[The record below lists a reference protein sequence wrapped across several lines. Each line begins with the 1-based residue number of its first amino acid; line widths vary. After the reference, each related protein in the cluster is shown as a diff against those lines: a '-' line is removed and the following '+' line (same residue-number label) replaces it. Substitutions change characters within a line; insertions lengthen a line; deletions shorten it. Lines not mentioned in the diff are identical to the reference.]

1 MTDPSARR
9 RLCFDGNM
17 DGFGGVYNAA
27 GPSKQAVDL
36 HKCRN
41 KPAIFPGRQ
50 SPGFASGDG
59 GAYLGVA
66 KRLVWDLMSAV
77 ERLEDRRDE
86 TPPRPDLAASET
98 SSVEAASSIEAA
110 LTPSAAKSSARLR
123 PLLALAPYVARYRGR
138 ACLALISLTI
148 AAITTL
154 LVPVA
159 ARRMID
165 FGFTPEGIARINSYF
180 SVMIAV
186 VAVLAGASASR
197 YYLVMTI
204 GERIVADLRRDVFAH
219 LISLSP
225 AFFDS
230 ARSGELISRLTAD
243 TTQIKSA
250 VGASVS
256 IALRNFLLFV
266 GATAMMVITSPRL
279 SGFVL
284 LAIPVI
290 VLPLVAFGR
299 WVRRLSR
306 NAQDTLADATSYASE
321 LIGAIRTVQAYTGE
335 RLANARF
342 GGDVEQA
349 YEAARSSTSARS
361 ALTAIIIFIVF
372 TSVVLILWIGS
383 HDVLTGSISPGRLGQ
398 FVLYAAFAAA
408 ALGQL
413 SEVWGEVSA
422 ASGASERLFEILRV
436 TSQITAPAAPRAMPV
451 PARGDVSFEGVSFAY
466 PMRPDALAVDGVSL
480 SVRAG
485 EKVAIVGP
493 SGAGKSTLFHL
504 LLRFYDPASGTISFD
519 GVPIRTADPHE
530 VRARIAL
537 VPQESVAFAATAR
550 ENIRFGRP
558 EATDAEVERAAEL
571 AHATEF
577 ISRLPG
583 GFETQLGERGV
594 TLSGGQRQRIAIARA
609 ILRDAPLLLLDE
621 ATSSLDAE
629 SETLVQTALEELM
642 RHRTTLVIA
651 HRLATVLS
659 CDRIMVLDQGRIVEQ
674 GTHASLVAAGG
685 LYARLAR
692 LQFEGV

>member
-1 MTDPSARR
+1 
-9 RLCFDGNM
+9 
-17 DGFGGVYNAA
+17 
-27 GPSKQAVDL
+27 
-36 HKCRN
+36 
-41 KPAIFPGRQ
+41 
-50 SPGFASGDG
+50 
-59 GAYLGVA
+59 
-66 KRLVWDLMSAV
+66 MSAA
-77 ERLEDRRDE
+77 EQIEPTGG
-86 TPPRPDLAASET
+86 TPPRRDVLLEEEAFIET
-98 SSVEAASSIEAA
+98 Q
-110 LTPSAAKSSARLR
+110 LTQSPAKTGARLR

-138 ACLALISLTI
+138 AALAFISLTV

-154 LVPVA
+154 VVPIAV
-159 ARRMID
+159 RRMID
-165 FGFTPEGIARINSYF
+165 FGFSPEGIALINSYF
-180 SVMIAV
+180 SVMIAI
-186 VAVLAGASASR
+186 VAVLAAASASR

-219 LISLSP
+219 LVSLSP

-230 ARSGELISRLTAD
+230 ARSGELVSRLTAD

-256 IALRNFLLFV
+256 IALRNIMLFI
-266 GATAMMVITSPRL
+266 GAAAMMVITSPKL

-284 LAIPVI
+284 LAIPLIVI
-290 VLPLVAFGR
+290 PLVAFGR

-306 NAQDTLADATSYASE
+306 NAQDTLADASAYASE
-321 LIGAIRTVQAYTGE
+321 LIGAIRTVQAYTSE
-335 RLANARF
+335 RMATNRF
-342 GGDVEQA
+342 GGEVEQA
-349 YEAARSSTSARS
+349 YEAARSSTQAR
-361 ALTAIIIFIVF
+361 AVLTLIIIFIVF
-372 TSVVLILWIGS
+372 SSVVAILWVGS
-383 HDVLTGSISPGRLGQ
+383 HDVLTGAISPGRLGQ
-398 FVLYAAFAAA
+398 FVLYAAFAAS

-422 ASGASERLFEILRV
+422 ASGAAERLFEILRV
-436 TSQITAPAAPRAMPV
+436 KSQITAPPKPVALPV
-451 PARGDVSFEGVSFAY
+451 PARGDVGFDNVSFAY
-466 PMRPDALAVDGVSL
+466 PARPDVVAINNVSL

-504 LLRFYDPASGTISFD
+504 LLRFYDPASGTISLD
-519 GVPIRTADPHE
+519 GVPIRSADPVD

-537 VPQESVAFAATAR
+537 VPQDSVVFAASAR

-558 EATDAEVERAAEL
+558 DASDAEVERAADL

-577 ISRLPG
+577 LRRLPG

-621 ATSSLDAE
+621 ATSALDAE

-659 CDRIMVLDQGRIVEQ
+659 CDRILVMDQGRIVEQ
-674 GTHASLVAAGG
+674 GTHAELVAVNG

-692 LQFEGV
+692 LQFEGA

>member
-1 MTDPSARR
+1 
-9 RLCFDGNM
+9 
-17 DGFGGVYNAA
+17 
-27 GPSKQAVDL
+27 
-36 HKCRN
+36 
-41 KPAIFPGRQ
+41 
-50 SPGFASGDG
+50 
-59 GAYLGVA
+59 
-66 KRLVWDLMSAV
+66 V
-77 ERLEDRRDE
+77 ERLEDRRGD
-86 TPPRPDLAASET
+86 TPPRRDVESTGAT
-98 SSVEAASSIEAA
+98 SVETEPAQ
-110 LTPSAAKSSARLR
+110 PPAKRGARLR
-123 PLLALAPYVARYRGR
+123 PLWALAPYVARYRGR
-138 ACLALISLTI
+138 AFLALIALTI

-154 LVPVA
+154 VVPVA
-159 ARRMID
+159 VRRMID
-165 FGFTPEGIARINSYF
+165 FGFTPEGIAMINSYF

-186 VAVLAGASASR
+186 VAVLALASASR
-197 YYLVMTI
+197 FYLVMTI

-225 AFFDS
+225 AFFDLS
-230 ARSGELISRLTAD
+230 RSGELISRLTAD

-250 VGASVS
+250 AGASVS
-256 IALRNFLLFV
+256 VALRNLMLFF

-284 LAIPVI
+284 LAIPLI

-306 NAQDTLADATSYASE
+306 NAQDTLAEASAYASE
-321 LIGAIRTVQAYTGE
+321 LVGAIRVVQAYTSE
-335 RLANARF
+335 PLANARY
-342 GGDVEQA
+342 GGEVEQA
-349 YEAARSSTSARS
+349 YEAARTSTRAR
-361 ALTAIIIFIVF
+361 AVLTAIIIFIVF
-372 TSVVLILWIGS
+372 TSVVAILWVGS
-383 HDVLTGSISPGRLGQ
+383 HDVLTGTISPGRLGQ

-436 TSQITAPAAPRAMPV
+436 KSAITAPASPRALPV
-451 PARGDVSFEGVSFAY
+451 PARGDVSFDNVSFAY
-466 PMRPDALAVDGVSL
+466 PTRPGTMAVDGVSL
-480 SVRAG
+480 TVRAG

-504 LLRFYDPASGTISFD
+504 LLRFYDPLSGTISFD
-519 GVPIRTADPHE
+519 GVPIHSADPRE

-537 VPQESVAFAATAR
+537 VPQDSVAFATSAR

-558 EATDAEVERAAEL
+558 DASDAEVERAADL
-571 AHATEF
+571 AHASEF
-577 ISRLPG
+577 IRRLPG
-583 GFETQLGERGV
+583 GFESQLGERGV

-621 ATSSLDAE
+621 ATSALDAE

-659 CDRIMVLDQGRIVEQ
+659 CDRIMVMDQGRIVEQ
-674 GTHASLVAAGG
+674 GTHASLVAANG

>member
-1 MTDPSARR
+1 MKSGVARR
-9 RLCFDGNM
+9 RRG
-17 DGFGGVYNAA
+17 
-27 GPSKQAVDL
+27 
-36 HKCRN
+36 
-41 KPAIFPGRQ
+41 AIRADAEVP
-50 SPGFASGDG
+50 
-59 GAYLGVA
+59 
-66 KRLVWDLMSAV
+66 
-77 ERLEDRRDE
+77 
-86 TPPRPDLAASET
+86 
-98 SSVEAASSIEAA
+98 SIEAQ
-110 LTPSAAKSSARLR
+110 LTELPAKGRARLR

-138 ACLALISLTI
+138 AMLAFIALTV
-148 AAITTL
+148 AAVTTL
-154 LVPVA
+154 VVPIAV
-159 ARRMID
+159 RRMID
-165 FGFTPEGIARINSYF
+165 FGFTPEGIAMINSYF

-186 VAVLAGASASR
+186 VAVLAGASAAR
-197 YYLVMTI
+197 FYLVMTI

-230 ARSGELISRLTAD
+230 ARSGELVSRLTAD

-256 IALRNFLLFV
+256 IALRNLMLFI
-266 GATAMMVITSPRL
+266 GAATMMVITSPRL

-290 VLPLVAFGR
+290 VIPLVAFGR

-306 NAQDTLADATSYASE
+306 NAQDTLAEATAYASE
-321 LIGAIRTVQAYTGE
+321 LVGAIRTVQAYTSE

-342 GGDVEQA
+342 GGEVEQA
-349 YEAARSSTSARS
+349 YEAARSSTRAR
-361 ALTAIIIFIVF
+361 AVLTAIIIFIVF
-372 TSVVLILWIGS
+372 SSVVAILWVGS
-383 HDVLTGSISPGRLGQ
+383 HDVLTGSITPGPARPVRAVCGVRRRRPRPAQRGLGRG
-398 FVLYAAFAAA
+398 FGGVGRRGAAVRNSARQVGDRGAGVAARAAA
-408 ALGQL
+408 AGARRRRVRQCQL
-413 SEVWGEVSA
+413 
-422 ASGASERLFEILRV
+422 RL
-436 TSQITAPAAPRAMPV
+436 SDPAGCAGGR
-451 PARGDVSFEGVSFAY
+451 R
-466 PMRPDALAVDGVSL
+466 RLAVT
-480 SVRAG
+480 VRAG

-504 LLRFYDPASGTISFD
+504 LLRFYDPASGAISFD
-519 GVPIRTADPHE
+519 GVPIRAADPRE
-530 VRARIAL
+530 LRARIAL
-537 VPQESVAFAATAR
+537 VPQDSVVFAATAR

-558 EATDAEVERAAEL
+558 DASDAEVERAADL

-577 ISRLPG
+577 IRRLPG
-583 GFETQLGERGV
+583 GFEAQLGERGV

-659 CDRIMVLDQGRIVEQ
+659 CDRIMVMDQGRIVEQ
-674 GTHASLVAAGG
+674 GTHASLVAANG

>member
-1 MTDPSARR
+1 
-9 RLCFDGNM
+9 
-17 DGFGGVYNAA
+17 
-27 GPSKQAVDL
+27 
-36 HKCRN
+36 
-41 KPAIFPGRQ
+41 
-50 SPGFASGDG
+50 
-59 GAYLGVA
+59 
-66 KRLVWDLMSAV
+66 MSAV

-86 TPPRPDLAASET
+86 AAPERDVAPERT
-98 SSVEAASSIEAA
+98 SSIETASSIEAA
-110 LTPSAAKSSARLR
+110 LTLEPAKRSARLR
-123 PLLALAPYVARYRGR
+123 PLLALAPYVARYSGR
-138 ACLALISLTI
+138 AALGLISLTI
-148 AAITTL
+148 AAVRTL
-154 LVPVA
+154 VVPVA
-159 ARRMID
+159 GRRMIY

-186 VAVLAGASASR
+186 VAVLAFASASR
-197 YYLVMTI
+197 FYLVMTI

-219 LISLSP
+219 LMSLSP

-256 IALRNFLLFV
+256 IALRNFMLFV
-266 GATAMMVITSPRL
+266 GATIMMVITSPRL

-290 VLPLVAFGR
+290 VIPLVAFGR

-306 NAQDTLADATSYASE
+306 NAQDTLAEATSYASE
-321 LIGAIRTVQAYTGE
+321 LVGAIRTVQAYTSE
-335 RLANARF
+335 RMANARF
-342 GGDVEQA
+342 GGEVEQA
-349 YEAARSSTSARS
+349 YEAARSSTRAR
-361 ALTAIIIFIVF
+361 AVLTAVIIFIVF
-372 TSVVLILWIGS
+372 SSVVAILWVGS
-383 HDVLTGSISPGRLGQ
+383 RDGLTGSITPGRLGQ

-408 ALGQL
+408 GLGQL

-422 ASGASERLFEILRV
+422 ASGAAERLFEILNV
-436 TSQITAPAAPRAMPV
+436 EPEITAPAAPRALPV
-451 PARGDVSFEGVSFAY
+451 PARGDVGLENVSFAY
-466 PMRPDALAVDGVSL
+466 PTRPDALAVDGVSL

-504 LLRFYDPASGTISFD
+504 LLRFYDPATGVISFD
-519 GVPIRTADPHE
+519 GVPIRDADPRE
-530 VRARIAL
+530 VRSRIAL
-537 VPQESVAFAATAR
+537 VPQESVVFAATAR

-558 EATDAEVERAAEL
+558 DADDAEVERAAEL

-577 ISRLPG
+577 IRRLPG
-583 GFETQLGERGV
+583 ECESQLGERGV

-659 CDRIMVLDQGRIVEQ
+659 
-674 GTHASLVAAGG
+674 
-685 LYARLAR
+685 
-692 LQFEGV
+692 

>member
-1 MTDPSARR
+1 MSAAEHVE
-9 RLCFDGNM
+9 DGRGETPARH
-17 DGFGGVYNAA
+17 DSALSEV
-27 GPSKQAVDL
+27 
-36 HKCRN
+36 
-41 KPAIFPGRQ
+41 PAIE
-50 SPGFASGDG
+50 
-59 GAYLGVA
+59 
-66 KRLVWDLMSAV
+66 AV
-77 ERLEDRRDE
+77 
-86 TPPRPDLAASET
+86 
-98 SSVEAASSIEAA
+98 
-110 LTPSAAKSSARLR
+110 LTEQAAKSGARLR
-123 PLLALAPYVARYRGR
+123 PLLELAPYVARYRTR
-138 ACLALISLTI
+138 AFLALISLTI

-154 LVPVA
+154 VVPVA
-159 ARRMID
+159 VRRMID
-165 FGFTPEGIARINSYF
+165 FGFTPEGIAMINSYF

-186 VAVLAGASASR
+186 VAVLACASAAR
-197 YYLVMTI
+197 FYLVMTI

-219 LISLSP
+219 LMSLSP

-230 ARSGELISRLTAD
+230 TRSGELISRLTAD

-256 IALRNFLLFV
+256 IALRNVMLFV

-290 VLPLVAFGR
+290 VIPLVAFGR

-306 NAQDTLADATSYASE
+306 GAQDTLADATAYASE
-321 LIGAIRTVQAYTGE
+321 LIGAIRTVQAYTSE

-342 GGDVEQA
+342 GGEVEQA
-349 YEAARSSTSARS
+349 YEAARSSTRARS
-361 ALTAIIIFIVF
+361 VLTAIIIFIVF
-372 TSVVLILWIGS
+372 TSVVLILWVGS
-383 HDVLTGSISPGRLGQ
+383 HDVLTGSITPGRLGQ
-398 FVLYAAFAAA
+398 FVLYAAFAATG
-408 ALGQL
+408 LGQL

-436 TSQITAPAAPRAMPV
+436 KSAITAPAAPRALPL
-451 PARGDVSFEGVSFAY
+451 PARGDVSFENVRIAY
-466 PMRPDALAVDGVSL
+466 PTRPDAWAIDGVSL

-504 LLRFYDPASGTISFD
+504 LLRFYDPAQGAISID
-519 GVPIRTADPHE
+519 GVSIRDADPRE

-537 VPQESVAFAATAR
+537 VPQDAVAFAASAR

-558 EATDAEVERAAEL
+558 DATDAEVERAAEL

-577 ISRLPG
+577 IRRLPD
-583 GFETQLGERGV
+583 GFEAQLGERGV

-642 RHRTTLVIA
+642 RHRTTVVIA

-659 CDRIMVLDQGRIVEQ
+659 CDRIMVMDQGRIVEQ

>member
-1 MTDPSARR
+1 
-9 RLCFDGNM
+9 
-17 DGFGGVYNAA
+17 
-27 GPSKQAVDL
+27 
-36 HKCRN
+36 
-41 KPAIFPGRQ
+41 
-50 SPGFASGDG
+50 
-59 GAYLGVA
+59 
-66 KRLVWDLMSAV
+66 MSAV
-77 ERLEDRRDE
+77 EPLEDRHGG
-86 TPPRPDLAASET
+86 TPLRAGAEPAE
-98 SSVEAASSIEAA
+98 ASSIEAQ
-110 LTPSAAKSSARLR
+110 LTQSAASGRARLR

-138 ACLALISLTI
+138 AVLAFIALTV
-148 AAITTL
+148 AAVTTL
-154 LVPVA
+154 IVPVA

-165 FGFTPEGIARINSYF
+165 FGFSPEGIALINSYF
-180 SVMIAV
+180 SVMIAM
-186 VAVLAGASASR
+186 VAVLAGASATR
-197 YYLVMTI
+197 FYLVMTI

-219 LISLSP
+219 LMLLSP

-256 IALRNFLLFV
+256 TALRNVMLFV

-284 LAIPVI
+284 LAIPLI

-306 NAQDTLADATSYASE
+306 KAQDTLADATAYASE
-321 LIGAIRTVQAYTGE
+321 LVGAIRTVQAYTSE
-335 RLANARF
+335 RLAKARF
-342 GGDVEQA
+342 GGEVEQA
-349 YEAARSSTSARS
+349 YEAARSSTRAR
-361 ALTAIIIFIVF
+361 AVLTAIIIFIVF
-372 TSVVLILWIGS
+372 SSVVVILWVGS
-383 HDVLTGSISPGRLGQ
+383 HDVLTGTISMGRLGQ
-398 FVLYAAFAAA
+398 FVLYTAFAAA

-413 SEVWGEVSA
+413 SEVWGDVSA
-422 ASGASERLFEILRV
+422 ASGAAERLFEILRV
-436 TSQITAPAAPRAMPV
+436 KSQITVPASPRALPV
-451 PARGDVSFEGVSFAY
+451 PARGDVGLEDVSFAY
-466 PMRPDALAVDGVSL
+466 PTRPDALAVDGVSL

-504 LLRFYDPASGTISFD
+504 LLRFYDPADGVISFD
-519 GVPIRTADPHE
+519 GVPVRAADPRE
-530 VRARIAL
+530 VRSRIAL
-537 VPQESVAFAATAR
+537 VPQESVVFATTAR

-558 EATDAEVERAAEL
+558 DADDAAVERAAEL

-577 ISRLPG
+577 IRRLPG
-583 GFETQLGERGV
+583 GFEAQLGERGV

-609 ILRDAPLLLLDE
+609 ILRNAPLLLLDE

-642 RHRTTLVIA
+642 HHRTTLVIA

-659 CDRIMVLDQGRIVEQ
+659 CDRIMVMDQGRIVEQ
-674 GTHASLVAAGG
+674 GTHASLVAANG

>member
-1 MTDPSARR
+1 
-9 RLCFDGNM
+9 
-17 DGFGGVYNAA
+17 
-27 GPSKQAVDL
+27 
-36 HKCRN
+36 
-41 KPAIFPGRQ
+41 
-50 SPGFASGDG
+50 
-59 GAYLGVA
+59 
-66 KRLVWDLMSAV
+66 MSAV
-77 ERLEDRRDE
+77 EQLEGPASGTQAPRDALLEEEAFIE
-86 TPPRPDLAASET
+86 TQ
-98 SSVEAASSIEAA
+98 
-110 LTPSAAKSSARLR
+110 LTQSPARTGAKLR

-138 ACLALISLTI
+138 AILAFISLTI

-154 LVPVA
+154 IVPVA
-159 ARRMID
+159 VRRMID
-165 FGFTPEGIARINSYF
+165 FGFTPEGIAMINSYF
-180 SVMIAV
+180 SVMIAA

-197 YYLVMTI
+197 YYLVMTV

-225 AFFDS
+225 SFFDS
-230 ARSGELISRLTAD
+230 ARSGELVSRLTAD

-256 IALRNFLLFV
+256 IALRNLMLFI
-266 GATAMMVITSPRL
+266 GATTMMVITSPRL

-290 VLPLVAFGR
+290 VIPLVAFGR

-306 NAQDTLADATSYASE
+306 NAQDTLADASAYASE
-321 LIGAIRTVQAYTGE
+321 LIGAIRTVQAYTSE
-335 RLANARF
+335 RLANTRF
-342 GGDVEQA
+342 GREVEQA
-349 YEAARSSTSARS
+349 YEAARSSTRAR
-361 ALTAIIIFIVF
+361 AVLTLIIIFIVF
-372 TSVVLILWIGS
+372 SSVVVILWVGS

-398 FVLYAAFAAA
+398 FILYTAFAATG
-408 ALGQL
+408 LGQL
-413 SEVWGEVSA
+413 SEVWGEISA
-422 ASGASERLFEILRV
+422 ASGAAERLFEILRV
-436 TSQITAPAAPRAMPV
+436 KPGIAAPTSPRALPV
-451 PARGDVSFEGVSFAY
+451 PTRGDVGFENVGFAY
-466 PMRPDALAVDGVSL
+466 PARPNVMAVDGVSL

-504 LLRFYDPASGTISFD
+504 LLRFYDPAAGTISLD
-519 GVPIRTADPHE
+519 GVPIKEADPRE

-537 VPQESVAFAATAR
+537 VPQDSVVFAASAR

-558 EATDAEVERAAEL
+558 DARDAEVERAADL
-571 AHATEF
+571 AHAAEF
-577 ISRLPG
+577 LRRLPG
-583 GFETQLGERGV
+583 GFEAQLGERGV

-621 ATSSLDAE
+621 ATSALDAE

-659 CDRIMVLDQGRIVEQ
+659 CDRIMVMDQGRIVEQ
-674 GTHASLVAAGG
+674 GTHAELVAANG

-692 LQFEGV
+692 LQFEGI

>member
-1 MTDPSARR
+1 
-9 RLCFDGNM
+9 
-17 DGFGGVYNAA
+17 
-27 GPSKQAVDL
+27 
-36 HKCRN
+36 
-41 KPAIFPGRQ
+41 
-50 SPGFASGDG
+50 
-59 GAYLGVA
+59 
-66 KRLVWDLMSAV
+66 MSAV
-77 ERLEDRRDE
+77 ERLEDGHDQTAPRPQSAAAGALSIDAE
-86 TPPRPDLAASET
+86 TPR
-98 SSVEAASSIEAA
+98 
-110 LTPSAAKSSARLR
+110 KSRSKLR
-123 PLLALAPYVARYRGR
+123 PLVALAPYVARYRGR
-138 ACLALISLTI
+138 AVLALIALTV

-159 ARRMID
+159 VRRMID
-165 FGFTPEGIARINSYF
+165 FGFTPRGIELINSYF

-186 VAVLAGASASR
+186 VAVLALASASR

-219 LISLSP
+219 LMSLSP

-230 ARSGELISRLTAD
+230 ARSGEVISRLTAD

-256 IALRNFLLFV
+256 IALRNLLMFF
-266 GATAMMVITSPRL
+266 GAAAMMVVTSPRL

-284 LAIPVI
+284 LAIPLI

-306 NAQDTLADATSYASE
+306 NAQDTLADATAYASE
-321 LIGAIRTVQAYTGE
+321 LVQAIRTVQAYTGE

-342 GGDVEQA
+342 GSEVEQA
-349 YEAARSSTSARS
+349 YEAARTSTKARGV
-361 ALTAIIIFIVF
+361 LTAIIVFIVF
-372 TSVVLILWIGS
+372 TSVIAILWVGS
-383 HDVLTGSISPGRLGQ
+383 HDVLTGTITPGRLGQ

-408 ALGQL
+408 GLGQL

-422 ASGASERLFEILRV
+422 ASGAAERLFEILRV
-436 TSQITAPAAPRAMPV
+436 EPEITAPRSPRALLAPV
-451 PARGDVSFEGVSFAY
+451 RGDIAVDNVSFAY
-466 PMRPDALAVDGVSL
+466 PTRPEVSAVDGVSF

-504 LLRFYDPASGTISFD
+504 LLRFYDPVSGSISFD
-519 GVPIRTADPHE
+519 GVPVTAADPRE
-530 VRARIAL
+530 VRQHIAL
-537 VPQESVAFAATAR
+537 VPQDSVVFAASAR
-550 ENIRFGRP
+550 DNIRFGRP
-558 EATDAEVERAAEL
+558 EASDAEVERAAEL

-577 ISRLPG
+577 IRRLPE
-583 GFETQLGERGV
+583 GFDTPLGERGV
-594 TLSGGQRQRIAIARA
+594 MLSGGQRQRIAIARA

-659 CDRIMVLDQGRIVEQ
+659 CDRILVMEQGKIVEQ